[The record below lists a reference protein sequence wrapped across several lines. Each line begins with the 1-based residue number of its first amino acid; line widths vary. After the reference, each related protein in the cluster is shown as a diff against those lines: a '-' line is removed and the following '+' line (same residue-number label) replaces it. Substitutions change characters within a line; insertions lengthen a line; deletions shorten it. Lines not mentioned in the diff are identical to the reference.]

1 MTGWTEHDIPSLHGK
16 RAVVTG
22 GTSGIGRATAT
33 GLAAAGAEVVIAGRS
48 PARGAE
54 ALREMTEHAPGA
66 CVRFEALD
74 LACLESVRG
83 FAARLAAR
91 HDVLDLLV
99 NDAGVMAL
107 PQRRVTADGFEMQFG
122 VNHLGHFALTS
133 LLLPLLCRAQA
144 PRVVGVTSLSHRMG
158 RIDFDD
164 LQAERFY
171 APWKAYSQSKLAVLM
186 FALELQR
193 RCDEARWGLTSV
205 AAHPGWA
212 LTNLYSNGP
221 ASEGTPALLMRLM
234 RLGTRFFSHSA
245 VHGAGPILFAA
256 TSPAVRPGGFYGR
269 RWLWEMRGP
278 PAPARIAPQARDTQA
293 STRLWDVSARLT
305 GARFDVAL
313 PAAATASETAHRHA
327 ASLSH
332 AGHAA
337 SLSHAGPAQGT
348 LPATHTDRVAPS

>member
-22 GTSGIGRATAT
+22 GTSGIGHAAAT
-33 GLAAAGAEVVIAGRS
+33 GLAAAGAEVVLAGRD
-48 PARGAE
+48 PGHGAE
-54 ALREMTEHAPGA
+54 ALRAIAEHAPGA

-74 LACLESVRG
+74 LACLASVES
-83 FAARLAAR
+83 FATRIAAW
-91 HDVLDLLV
+91 HDALDILV

-107 PQRRVTADGFEMQFG
+107 PRRRVTADGFEMQFG

-133 LLLPLLCRAQA
+133 RLLPLLRRAPA

-164 LQAERFY
+164 LQAERSY

-193 RCDEARWGLTSV
+193 QSDAACWGLTSL

-221 ASEGTPALLMRLM
+221 ASEGTPPFLMRLM

-256 TSPAVRPGGFYGR
+256 TSPAARGGALYGR

-278 PAPARIAPQARDTQA
+278 PAPARIAPQARDAQIA
-293 STRLWDVSARLT
+293 ARLWDVSAALT
-305 GARFDVAL
+305 GQRFGAA
-313 PAAATASETAHRHA
+313 PSAAAT
-327 ASLSH
+327 
-332 AGHAA
+332 
-337 SLSHAGPAQGT
+337 
-348 LPATHTDRVAPS
+348 VAPMAPRLAPSPAVQMRGTEPPLRNGQGARS

>member
-33 GLAAAGAEVVIAGRS
+33 GLAAAGAEVVLAGRD
-48 PARGAE
+48 PAHGAE
-54 ALREMTEHAPGA
+54 ALREIAEHAPGA
-66 CVRFEALD
+66 SVCFEVLD
-74 LACLESVRG
+74 LACLASVES
-83 FAARLAAR
+83 FAARIAAR
-91 HDVLDLLV
+91 QHALDILV

-107 PQRRVTADGFEMQFG
+107 PQRRVTAEGFEMQFG

-133 LLLPLLCRAQA
+133 RLLPLLRRAPA

-164 LQAERFY
+164 IQAERSY
-171 APWKAYSQSKLAVLM
+171 APWKAYSQSKLAVLI

-193 RCDEARWGLTSV
+193 RSDAAGWGLTSL

-221 ASEGTPALLMRLM
+221 ASEGTPPFLMRLM

-256 TSPAVRPGGFYGR
+256 TSPAARGGALYGR

-278 PAPARIAPQARDTQA
+278 PAPARIAPQARDAQIA
-293 STRLWDVSARLT
+293 TRLWDVSAALT
-305 GARFDVAL
+305 GQRFGAAPSAVAIVASSAPHL
-313 PAAATASETAHRHA
+313 TPSPAAQTRGTEPPLRN
-327 ASLSH
+327 
-332 AGHAA
+332 G
-337 SLSHAGPAQGT
+337 QG
-348 LPATHTDRVAPS
+348 ARS